1 MSLGVA
7 ADRDRV
13 ILFPGWIRLGSRNAA
28 GPLAQRVLAATTRIY
43 APRWQLV
50 LSMLRQWLFAGER
63 IAP

>member
-1 MSLGVA
+1 VSLGVA
-7 ADRDRV
+7 ADGDQV
-13 ILFPGWIRLGSRNAA
+13 ILFPGWIRLSSRKAA
-28 GPLAQRVLAATTRIY
+28 GPFAQRVLAATTGIY